1 MTLDV
6 ELVNNQDIVV
16 SNPLAGFSVTYRKH
30 GDAPML
36 VAIDGMGRLTDLARV
51 RFLVYAW
58 KAAHRKAV
66 AVGWLNS

>member
-1 MTLDV
+1 VTLDV
-6 ELVNNQDIVV
+6 ELINNRDIVV
-16 SNPLAGFSVTYRKH
+16 SNPLAGFSVTYRKY

-51 RFLVYAW
+51 RFLAEAW
-58 KAAHRKAV
+58 RAAHRKAV